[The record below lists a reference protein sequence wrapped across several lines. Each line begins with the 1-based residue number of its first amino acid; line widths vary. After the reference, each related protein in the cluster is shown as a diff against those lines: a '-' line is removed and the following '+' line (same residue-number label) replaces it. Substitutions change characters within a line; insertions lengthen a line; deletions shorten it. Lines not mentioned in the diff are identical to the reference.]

1 MFATCSFHSFSG
13 KKKSWFLNL
22 LVVNNNLRQ
31 FKAFPTVIWAIVL
44 QDVGILNTLAKQPV
58 SVLMKLIKTKAAYLG
73 VTGSL

>member
-1 MFATCSFHSFSG
+1 
-13 KKKSWFLNL
+13 
-22 LVVNNNLRQ
+22 VVNNNLRQ

-58 SVLMKLIKTKAAYLG
+58 SVLMKLIKTKAVYLG